1 MATKKYGGRGHGKQ
15 ICLWAYKLTI
25 QNPISKEKMVFMAV
39 PEKEKSWKILE
50 DIVIE

>member
-1 MATKKYGGRGHGKQ
+1 MESKFAYGH
-15 ICLWAYKLTI
+15 ITI
-25 QNPISKEKMVFMAV
+25 QHPISKEEMVFMAV

>member
-1 MATKKYGGRGHGKQ
+1 MATKNMVVEGMESKF
-15 ICLWAYKLTI
+15 AYKLTI
-25 QNPISKEKMVFMAV
+25 QHPISKEEMFFMAV